1 MEGFDPVAMPAFRTP
16 ATCPPGARA
25 APDRTPAQRAPRRRA
40 RFLRW
45 LRKIHLY
52 VGLWGA
58 ALGFLFGATGILL
71 NHRAVLNLPVEKV
84 VQKSTQFPLPDPAL
98 RSFKTP
104 EDMARWLQ
112 AELKF
117 EGLQTRIKADPAK
130 TVTWADR
137 EVTQPARWTFN
148 LQSPQRG
155 VNAEYYLGNRF
166 IKVETQDATPIGTLT
181 RLHMSV
187 GVSAFWVLLSDT
199 IAGGL
204 IVLSVTGLLLWS
216 RLHTIRLSAVCV
228 SLAALLAGIWFMWT
242 AI

>member
-25 APDRTPAQRAPRRRA
+25 APDRTPAQRAPRRSA

-117 EGLQTRIKADPAK
+117 EGLQTRLLEGEHGWGRFGKGVRPGAREPVILGAATALAFPPAFRS
-130 TVTWADR
+130 AA
-137 EVTQPARWTFN
+137 QP
-148 LQSPQRG
+148 S
-155 VNAEYYLGNRF
+155 
-166 IKVETQDATPIGTLT
+166 T
-181 RLHMSV
+181 RC
-187 GVSAFWVLLSDT
+187 G
-199 IAGGL
+199 
-204 IVLSVTGLLLWS
+204 
-216 RLHTIRLSAVCV
+216 AVRACV
-228 SLAALLAGIWFMWT
+228 V
-242 AI
+242 